1 MKRSLRRARGGA
13 EASCTMAWARWG
25 QALHRSMAALRN
37 ETARIMRMEVTSERA
52 EGAQLLYRIATPQD
66 AAQVA
71 TGSDSDIGGLSRC
84 QFSLESEARDDGA
97 PRTFGRFYGTI
108 SSQIPRGSRLER
120 SGYAAFRNV
129 KRPRLFSVEGW
140 DTTMHPYLAVKVPH
154 RLARAAEPGAGAGAG
169 SGAGAGAGASLRAAL
184 QTQDGTG
191 STLARAVEALGCHA
205 DGTATAAPPLLYVN
219 VQTDGPVTTDLY
231 QHRLQLDERVGPD
244 EWQTITIPLDA
255 FVLTNTGVVSD
266 VQVSMLREKVLTV
279 GLSVL
284 MEPPQLPAGA
294 APAPAEPAVRALRR
308 TGAGAED
315 APPVRGHKR
324 HASLPFDLDVAGVW
338 VVATPAEA
346 ARL

>member
-1 MKRSLRRARGGA
+1 M
-13 EASCTMAWARWG
+13 
-25 QALHRSMAALRN
+25 
-37 ETARIMRMEVTSERA
+37 
-52 EGAQLLYRIATPQD
+52 
-66 AAQVA
+66 
-71 TGSDSDIGGLSRC
+71 
-84 QFSLESEARDDGA
+84 
-97 PRTFGRFYGTI
+97 
-108 SSQIPRGSRLER
+108 
-120 SGYAAFRNV
+120 
-129 KRPRLFSVEGW
+129 
-140 DTTMHPYLAVKVPH
+140 
-154 RLARAAEPGAGAGAG
+154 
-169 SGAGAGAGASLRAAL
+169 
-184 QTQDGTG
+184 
-191 STLARAVEALGCHA
+191 
-205 DGTATAAPPLLYVN
+205 N

-294 APAPAEPAVRALRR
+294 APAPAEPAVR

>member
-1 MKRSLRRARGGA
+1 
-13 EASCTMAWARWG
+13 MALARWG
-25 QALHRSMAALRN
+25 QALQRSMAALRS
-37 ETARIMRMEVTSERA
+37 ESARIMRMEVTSERT

-108 SSQIPRGSRLER
+108 SSQVPRGARLER

-140 DTTMHPYLAVKVPH
+140 DTTMHPYLAIKVRN
-154 RLARAAEPGAGAGAG
+154 RLARATEEAPAP
-169 SGAGAGAGASLRAAL
+169 GASLRAAL

-191 STLARAVEALGCHA
+191 STLARAVEALGCSA
-205 DGTATAAPPLLYVN
+205 SGAASPTPPLFYVN

-244 EWQTITIPLDA
+244 AWQTITIPLDA

-266 VQVSMLREKVLTV
+266 VQVSMLRDKVLTV
-279 GLSVL
+279 GVSVL

-294 APAPAEPAVRALRR
+294 APAPAPAPAVRALRR
-308 TGAGAED
+308 TGAAPDE

-324 HASLPFDLDVAGVW
+324 QRSLPFDLDVAGVW
-338 VVATPAEA
+338 VVATPTEA

>member
-1 MKRSLRRARGGA
+1 
-13 EASCTMAWARWG
+13 MAWARWG
-25 QALHRSMAALRN
+25 QALQRSMAALRS
-37 ETARIMRMEVTSERA
+37 ESARIMRMEVTSERT
-52 EGAQLLYRIATPQD
+52 EGAQLLYRLATPQD

-108 SSQIPRGSRLER
+108 SSHIPRGSRLER

-140 DTTMHPYLAVKVPH
+140 DTTMHPYLAIKVRN
-154 RLARAAEPGAGAGAG
+154 RLARAAEEAPP
-169 SGAGAGAGASLRAAL
+169 SASLRAAL

-191 STLARAVEALGCHA
+191 STVARAVEALGCSTGGA
-205 DGTATAAPPLLYVN
+205 AAPTPPLFYVN

-231 QHRLQLDERVGPD
+231 QHRLQLDERVGPG

-266 VQVSMLREKVLTV
+266 MQVSMLREKVLTV
-279 GLSVL
+279 GVSVL

-294 APAPAEPAVRALRR
+294 APAPEPAVRALRR
-308 TGAGAED
+308 TDAAPDE

-324 HASLPFDLDVAGVW
+324 HGSLPFDLDVAGVW
-338 VVATPAEA
+338 VVATPTEA